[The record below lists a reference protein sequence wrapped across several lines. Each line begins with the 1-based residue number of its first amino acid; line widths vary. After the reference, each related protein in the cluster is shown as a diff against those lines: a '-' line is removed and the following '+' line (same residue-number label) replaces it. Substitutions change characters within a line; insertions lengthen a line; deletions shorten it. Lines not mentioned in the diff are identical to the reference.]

1 MSNLRRLRTE
11 KHISLTGV
19 SNDIKIHRD
28 TLSKIEKGGSD
39 LPARCVKTLAFL
51 YGTSPEVILELHT
64 KDIEQY
70 NKQSLI
76 EQLGEAQKFLNKKD
90 RKSVRIEEGKFESN
104 N

>member
-1 MSNLRRLRTE
+1 MSNLKRLRIE
-11 KHISLTGV
+11 KHISLIGV

-39 LPARCVKTLAFL
+39 LPARCVKKLASL
-51 YGTSPEVILELHT
+51 YGVSPKTIIEMHM

-70 NKQSLI
+70 NKESLI
-76 EQLGEAQKFLNKKD
+76 EQLDEAQKFLNKKD
-90 RKSVRIEEGKFESN
+90 RKFVKRVGFKFESN